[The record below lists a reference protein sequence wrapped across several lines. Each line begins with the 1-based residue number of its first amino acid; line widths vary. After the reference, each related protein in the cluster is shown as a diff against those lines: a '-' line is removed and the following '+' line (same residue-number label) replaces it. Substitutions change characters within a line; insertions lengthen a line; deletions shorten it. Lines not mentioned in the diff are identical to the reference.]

1 MYRLLLSQGKSNS
14 VLLHDNP
21 ALLEAN
27 PECTYKEWQQV
38 LSWTYPDYKG
48 PSNPLFTTPQT
59 VYVVSSRSFW
69 TRRVLHHVSQQD
81 LITSQ
86 SPVRPAVASHSSGSP
101 RQQVTENMMVSKAA
115 MKFSQNHPA
124 QHEKLLEVIRTAKA
138 GDSLGHQR
146 ASQQGT
152 EKQRQTWSTRMIF
165 NRKVEHWPHWP
176 VLTVISFCI
185 LIFLYF

>member
-21 ALLEAN
+21 ALVEAN

-48 PSNPLFTTPQT
+48 PCNPLFTTPQT

-69 TRRVLHHVSQQD
+69 TVCRVCMLHHVSQQD

-146 ASQQGT
+146 ANQQGT

-165 NRKVEHWPHWP
+165 TRKVEHWSHHHTQYWP
-176 VLTVISFCI
+176 WSHFVF
-185 LIFLYF
+185 